1 MMRGPVRL
9 AIYAVTV
16 LTTIGV
22 GTITAMAATA
32 PSTKG
37 AAALIAIFHKDSDWG
52 TGYQATYTIRNTGS
66 APVTGWQV
74 AFALPTTA
82 TLGTFWDATV
92 TTSGGVSTARNKD
105 YDATIAPGGSTA
117 FGFVVAGSGDPT
129 TCTVNGSACSASDP
143 PPVTMSPTRATVAP
157 TTSPT
162 TGRPTTS
169 TSPPPPPPAGA
180 GPRGGGACGLG
191 GVGHPGAE
199 PGAPRAG
206 GGG

>member
-1 MMRGPVRL
+1 MMRSPVRL
-9 AIYAVTV
+9 AIYAVTA

-37 AAALIAIFHKDSDWG
+37 TAALTATFHKDSDWG
-52 TGYQATYTIRNTGS
+52 TGYQATYTINNTGNT
-66 APVTGWQV
+66 PVTGWQV

-82 TLGTFWDATV
+82 TLGTFWDTTV

-105 YDATIAPGGSTA
+105 YNATIAAGGSTA

-129 TCTVNGSACSASDP
+129 ACTVNGSACSASGP
-143 PPVTMSPTRATVAP
+143 PPVTTPPTRATVTP

-162 TGRPTTS
+162 TGRPTATT
-169 TSPPPPPPAGA
+169 TSPPPPPPAPPAGA
-180 GPRGGGACGLG
+180 ASRVARYVDMGLLSNGATTL
-191 GVGHPGAE
+191 AQL
-199 PGAPRAG
+199 
-206 GGG
+206 